1 MIVVGVRF
9 KRAGKVYYFDP
20 NDVPVE
26 LGQPVVVETARG
38 LELGEVTVLP
48 HEVSEEEVV
57 QPLRKVVRA
66 AENEDLAQ
74 TEDNIRLEQEAYAYA
89 LERIAALN
97 LEMKLVDVELSFD
110 RSKLIFSFT
119 ADQRIDFRE
128 LVKELVSRF
137 HTRIELRQIGVRDE
151 AKMLGGL
158 GVCGNPL
165 CCATWIGDFAPV
177 SIRHAK
183 DQDLSMNPNK
193 ISGVCGRLKCCLR
206 FEAEAYEDARARAPK
221 NGVYYMTPNGE
232 AKVVAV
238 NLLRE
243 NCTMQLSDATR
254 IKVTWVDLQKMSE
267 VKEPAAATYV
277 ANEPEVA
284 PLEADA
290 PLELTA
296 EQASAGETSFVPAD
310 WGAAEQ
316 DFEEHSAPGQ
326 NAGRKTAKGNR
337 KQRRSRKKGNRTQ
350 SGNAS
355 EGRRT
360 DKAAVEREIA
370 AGADETKEAPRKK
383 RRWRKRKPSGNRNH
397 KEQLKRESPKQE

>member
-20 NDVPVE
+20 NEISVE
-26 LGQPVVVETARG
+26 LGQHVVVETARG

-48 HEVSEEEVV
+48 HDVTEEEVV

-66 AENEDLAQ
+66 AREEDMVQ
-74 TEDNIRLEQEAYAYA
+74 TEDNIQLEQEAYAYA

-97 LEMKLVDVELSFD
+97 LEMKLVDVELAFD

-158 GVCGNPL
+158 GVCGHPL
-165 CCATWIGDFAPV
+165 CCSTWIGDFAPV

-206 FEAEAYEDARARAPK
+206 YEAEAYEDARARAPK
-221 NGVYYMTPNGE
+221 NGVHYLMPNGE

-243 NCTMQLSDATR
+243 NCTMQLADASR
-254 IKVTWVDLQKMSE
+254 VMISWEELKRMPE
-267 VKEPAAATYV
+267 VKDSNATAYV
-277 ANEPEVA
+277 AVESEPV
-284 PLEADA
+284 PLDEFIVTDSEIVLDDTMIEE
-290 PLELTA
+290 PLS
-296 EQASAGETSFVPAD
+296 QGGFGPGSGERSS
-310 WGAAEQ
+310 G
-316 DFEEHSAPGQ
+316 GQ
-326 NAGRKTAKGNR
+326 NSGKKGPKPNR
-337 KQRRSRKKGNRTQ
+337 KQRRPRQQAKREPHSDEPK
-350 SGNAS
+350 
-355 EGRRT
+355 ERRT
-360 DKAAVEREIA
+360 EKAAVEQEIA
-370 AGADETKEAPRKK
+370 AGADEVKDAPKKK

-397 KEQLKRESPKQE
+397 KEQSKRESQE